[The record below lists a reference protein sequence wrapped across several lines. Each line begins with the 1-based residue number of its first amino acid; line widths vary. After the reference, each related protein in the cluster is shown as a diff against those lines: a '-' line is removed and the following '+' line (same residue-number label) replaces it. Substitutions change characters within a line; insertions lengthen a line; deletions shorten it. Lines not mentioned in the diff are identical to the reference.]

1 MPGNTQMNWLSTAT
15 ALLQLLPAIITAM
28 KALEEA
34 IPGKGQGEMKLAA
47 IREILESTS
56 GQVQM
61 LWPFIEKAIGVLVG
75 LFNKTGTF
83 AK

>member
-1 MPGNTQMNWLSTAT
+1 MNWLSTAT

-56 GQVQM
+56 GQIQT
-61 LWPFIEKAIGVLVG
+61 LWPFIEKAISVLATI
-75 LFNKTGTF
+75 FNKTGVF